1 MFRRIALTTLVAAAT
16 FGTVSMATASFAPA
30 SAQINITFGAPPPPV
45 RYEAVPAPRSGQV
58 WAPGQWQL
66 VNDQYVWQPGQWQQA
81 RAGYRYM
88 PDSWNRETVNGRDQ
102 WRYQPSRWDRDGDGI
117 PNRNDQY
124 DNRNDRAY
132 GDKDRDGIPNRYD
145 RNDNRSNNNATN
157 PFGDRDRD
165 GIPNILDNQ
174 NNNRR

>member
-1 MFRRIALTTLVAAAT
+1 MLKRIALTTLAAAAT
-16 FGTVSMATASFAPA
+16 FAMTTAAMAPVTPAAAQVS
-30 SAQINITFGAPPPPV
+30 ITFGNPPPPA
-45 RYEAVPAPRSGQV
+45 RYEPVPAGRPGYV
-58 WAPGQWQL
+58 WAPGQWRL

-124 DNRNDRAY
+124 DNR
-132 GDKDRDGIPNRYD
+132 
-145 RNDNRSNNNATN
+145 SNNNATN

>member
-16 FGTVSMATASFAPA
+16 FGTVSMATAPFAPA
-30 SAQINITFGAPPPPV
+30 SAQVNITFGSPPPPV
-45 RYEAVPAPRSGQV
+45 RYEAVPAPRAGQV

-88 PDSWNRETVNGRDQ
+88 PDSWDRQTVDGRDQ
-102 WRYQPSRWDRDGDGI
+102 WRYQPSRWDKDGDGI
-117 PNRNDQY
+117 PNSQDRTDNRY
-124 DNRNDRAY
+124 DNNSRSNNNANNPL
-132 GDKDRDGIPNRYD
+132 GDKDRDGIPN
-145 RNDNRSNNNATN
+145 
-157 PFGDRDRD
+157 FID
-165 GIPNILDNQ
+165 GQ

>member
-16 FGTVSMATASFAPA
+16 FGTVSMATAPFAPA
-30 SAQINITFGAPPPPV
+30 SAQVNITFGSPPPPV
-45 RYEAVPAPRSGQV
+45 RYEAVPAPRAGQV

-88 PDSWNRETVNGRDQ
+88 PDSWDRQTVNGRDQ
-102 WRYQPSRWDRDGDGI
+102 WRYQPSRWDKDGDGI
-117 PNRNDQY
+117 PNNRDRTDNRY
-124 DNRNDRAY
+124 DNNNRRNNNANNPL
-132 GDKDRDGIPNRYD
+132 GDKDRDGIPN
-145 RNDNRSNNNATN
+145 
-157 PFGDRDRD
+157 FID
-165 GIPNILDNQ
+165 GQ

>member
-16 FGTVSMATASFAPA
+16 FGTMSMATAAFAPA
-30 SAQINITFGAPPPPV
+30 SAQVNITFGSPPPPV
-45 RYEAVPAPRSGQV
+45 RYEAVPAPRAGQV

-66 VNDQYVWQPGQWQQA
+66 VNDQYAWQPGHWQQA

-88 PDSWNRETVNGRDQ
+88 PDSWDRQTVNGRDQ
-102 WRYQPSRWDRDGDGI
+102 WRYQPSRWDKDG
-117 PNRNDQY
+117 
-124 DNRNDRAY
+124 
-132 GDKDRDGIPNRYD
+132 DGIPNRYD
-145 RNDNRSNNNATN
+145 RDDNRNNDNRNDRSYNNATN

>member
-16 FGTVSMATASFAPA
+16 FGTVSMATAPFAPA
-30 SAQINITFGAPPPPV
+30 SAQVNITFGSPPPPV
-45 RYEAVPAPRSGQV
+45 RYEAIPAPRAGQV

-66 VNDQYVWQPGQWQQA
+66 QNDQYVWTNGRWQQA
-81 RAGYRYM
+81 RPGYRYV
-88 PDSWNRETVNGRDQ
+88 PDNWERYSASGRDQ
-102 WRYQPSRWDRDGDGI
+102 WRYRPSRWDRDGDGI
-117 PNRNDQY
+117 PNKYDKR
-124 DNRNDRAY
+124 DNR
-132 GDKDRDGIPNRYD
+132 K
-145 RNDNRSNNNATN
+145 DNRDNNNRSNNATN